1 VQTEQTEQTEHDGV
15 RVENGVGGDH
25 GAVTISG
32 IALGAAAVL
41 TLAIA
46 ALSWLGDLRA
56 APTWAVVGLLVGAA
70 AHGVLCFELWRR
82 HGRGRTSSTI
92 VLVTFAVV
100 LRTIMLLAPPTL
112 SDDIY
117 RYRWDGKVQA
127 SGRNPYAAA
136 PADPRLEELRDAEW
150 AQINYPRI
158 RTIYPP
164 LAQGL
169 FAVTYFLH
177 DSLKAFQIVA
187 AIGDLL
193 VIILLAGL
201 LQALRA
207 PPWQLALYAL
217 HPLPVVEFAG
227 SGHFDAW
234 VMAAIV
240 GAFLAHARH
249 RALLSTLL
257 LAAGVLLKTWPLIL
271 VPLFL
276 RHRPRWHIALVAALI
291 GAGYVVYYDPGML
304 QPWLDYAGRWRFN
317 DGGFWILH
325 ALTGSLELA
334 KAAAA
339 GLGALLFL
347 LLWRRDTDAIRGGY
361 WLLLG
366 FILLMPTVHP
376 WYMLWALPLAAVALD
391 LGWVTLCSL
400 APLAYAIL
408 IVNAGNSNEWTEPLW
423 PRFVIYGAAL
433 LVWLLQTGIDM
444 QAPAPGALPP
454 AMGTDEET
462 DPWD

>member
-1 VQTEQTEQTEHDGV
+1 M
-15 RVENGVGGDH
+15 
-25 GAVTISG
+25 
-32 IALGAAAVL
+32 IAW
-41 TLAIA
+41 
-46 ALSWLGDLRA
+46 LSWLGDLRA
-56 APTWAVVGLLVGAA
+56 APTWAVVGLLVAAA

-82 HGRGRTSSTI
+82 HGQGRTVSTV
-92 VLVTFAVV
+92 VLVMFAVV
-100 LRTIMLLAPPTL
+100 LRAIMLLAPPSL

-127 SGRNPYAAA
+127 SGRNPYAAT
-136 PADPRLEELRDAEW
+136 PADPQLEDLRDDEW

-169 FAVTYFLH
+169 FAITYFLH

-187 AIGDLL
+187 ALGDLL
-193 VIILLAGL
+193 VIILLAAL

-234 VMAAIV
+234 VMAVVV
-240 GAFLAHARH
+240 GAFLAHARQKS
-249 RALLSTLL
+249 LLSTVL

-276 RHRPRWHIALVAALI
+276 RRRPRWHMAVAAAI
-291 GAGYVVYYDPGML
+291 VGTGYVVYYDPGML
-304 QPWLDYAGRWRFN
+304 QPWLDYSGRWRFN
-317 DGGFWILH
+317 DGAFWILH

-339 GLGALLFL
+339 GIGALLLFV
-347 LLWRRDTDAIRGGY
+347 LWRRDTDALKGGY

-376 WYMLWALPLAAVALD
+376 WYLLWALPLAAVAFD

-400 APLAYAIL
+400 APLSYAIL

-433 LVWLLQTGIDM
+433 LVWLLQTGIDLR
-444 QAPAPGALPP
+444 APAPGAPHP
-454 AMGTDEET
+454 SVATNEEP
-462 DPWD
+462 DLSV

>member
-1 VQTEQTEQTEHDGV
+1 MPL
-15 RVENGVGGDH
+15 
-25 GAVTISG
+25 GASVP
-32 IALGAAAVL
+32 LGAAALL
-41 TLAIA
+41 TIAVA
-46 ALSWLGDLRA
+46 ALSWLGDLRS
-56 APTWAVVGLLVGAA
+56 APTWAVTGLLVGAA
-70 AHGVLCFELWRR
+70 AHAVLCFELWRR
-82 HGRGRTSSTI
+82 HARGRATSTAALI
-92 VLVTFAVV
+92 AFAVV
-100 LRTIMLLAPPTL
+100 LRIIMLLAPPTL

-127 SGRNPYAAA
+127 SGRNPYAAT
-136 PADPRLEELRDAEW
+136 PADPMLEELRDADW

-169 FAVTYFLH
+169 FAITYFLH
-177 DSLKAFQIVA
+177 DSLKTFQIVA
-187 AIGDLL
+187 AVGDLL
-193 VIILLAGL
+193 VILLLAGL

-207 PPWQLALYAL
+207 PPWQLALYAI
-217 HPLPVVEFAG
+217 HPLTVVEFAG

-234 VMAAIV
+234 VMAAVV
-240 GAFLAHARH
+240 GAFLAHARG
-249 RALLSTLL
+249 AKLLSTVL

-276 RHRPRWHIALVAALI
+276 RHRPRWHIAVVSVLIAAT
-291 GAGYVVYYDPGML
+291 YFVYYDPGML

-325 ALTGSLELA
+325 AVTGSLELA

-347 LLWRRDTDAIRGGY
+347 LLWRRDTDPMRGGY
-361 WLLLG
+361 WLLIG

-376 WYMLWALPLAAVALD
+376 WYMLWALPLAAAALD
-391 LGWVTLCSL
+391 LGWVALCSL

-423 PRFVIYGAAL
+423 PRFVIYGVAL
-433 LVWLLQTGIDM
+433 LIWLLQTGIDLR
-444 QAPAPGALPP
+444 APAPGALRP
-454 AMGTDEET
+454 AAPTDKET
-462 DPWD
+462 HPAA

>member
-1 VQTEQTEQTEHDGV
+1 M
-15 RVENGVGGDH
+15 
-25 GAVTISG
+25 A
-32 IALGAAAVL
+32 
-41 TLAIA
+41 
-46 ALSWLGDLRA
+46 
-56 APTWAVVGLLVGAA
+56 
-70 AHGVLCFELWRR
+70 
-82 HGRGRTSSTI
+82 
-92 VLVTFAVV
+92 FAVI
-100 LRTIMLLAPPTL
+100 LRVIMLLAPPTL

-127 SGRNPYAAA
+127 SGRNPYAAT
-136 PADPRLEELRDAEW
+136 PADPRLEELRDDEW

-169 FAVTYFLH
+169 FAITYSLH
-177 DSLKAFQIVA
+177 HSLKAFQIVA
-187 AIGDLL
+187 ALGDLL

-234 VMAAIV
+234 VMAAVV
-240 GAFLAHARH
+240 GAFLAHVHH
-249 RALLSTLL
+249 RAMLSTLL
-257 LAAGVLLKTWPLIL
+257 LGAGVLLKTWPLLL

-276 RHRPRWHIALVAALI
+276 RHRPRWHITVIAALV
-291 GAGYVVYYDPGML
+291 GTGYVLYYDPGML
-304 QPWLDYAGRWRFN
+304 QPWLDYTGRWRFN
-317 DGGFWILH
+317 DGVFWLLH

-334 KAAAA
+334 KAMAA
-339 GLGALLFL
+339 GIGALLLL
-347 LLWRRDTDAIRGGY
+347 LLWRRDRGAVRGGY

-376 WYMLWALPLAAVALD
+376 WYMLWALPLAAAALD

-400 APLAYAIL
+400 APLAYTVL
-408 IVNAGNSNEWTEPLW
+408 IVNAGNSNDWAEPLW

-433 LVWLLQTGIDM
+433 LVWLLQTGIDLR
-444 QAPAPGALPP
+444 APAPGALHT
-454 AMGTDEET
+454 AVVTSRGA
-462 DPWD
+462 DPSA